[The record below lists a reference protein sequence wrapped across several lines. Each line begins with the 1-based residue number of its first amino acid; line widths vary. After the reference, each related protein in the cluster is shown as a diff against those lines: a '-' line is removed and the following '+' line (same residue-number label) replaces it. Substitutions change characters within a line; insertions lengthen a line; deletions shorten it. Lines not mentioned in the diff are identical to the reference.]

1 MPRSCPR
8 RAECPSVTT
17 RMNPGPSRRPRV
29 RIGLLAGAAL
39 CFLALPG
46 TAAQRSE
53 APPGQLDV
61 LVAQGKQVYDR
72 YCVGCHGEKGDGKG
86 PAARLLI
93 IKPRDFTRGVF
104 KFRSTPSGTLPTDED
119 LYKMITRGVYRT
131 SMPDWGLL
139 PERDRLAV
147 VQYIKTFYPEWKAQ
161 GPGKPIFIPEPPETL
176 GSPESVARGKELYK
190 LLECNA
196 CHGESG
202 RGDGPSA
209 GTLDPDAWG
218 NKQKPFDFTQGRLK
232 SGPSP
237 KDVYRTF
244 MTGVGGTAMPSYAD
258 IFGEPDGEN
267 IKEGDAW
274 HLVSYVLSLRSPI
287 ARAEKKAEAGT
298 PAKGSAR

>member
-1 MPRSCPR
+1 MPRSCR
-8 RAECPSVTT
+8 RLTASPSV
-17 RMNPGPSRRPRV
+17 PRGV
-29 RIGLLAGAAL
+29 NSGQARGRWLRIVPLAGAAL
-39 CFLALPG
+39 LLLARPG
-46 TAAQRSE
+46 TAAQRNDG
-53 APPGQLDV
+53 PPSQLDV
-61 LVAQGKQVYDR
+61 LVAQGKHIYDR

-93 IKPRDFTRGVF
+93 IKPRDFTKGVF

-119 LYKMITRGVYRT
+119 LYKIITRGVYRT
-131 SMPDWGLL
+131 SMPDWGLV

-147 VQYIKTFYPEWKAQ
+147 IQYIKTFYPEWKAQ
-161 GPGKPIFIPEPPETL
+161 APGKPVFIPEPPGTL
-176 GSPESVARGKELYK
+176 GAPESVARGKELYK

-209 GTLDPDAWG
+209 ATLDSDAWG

-237 KDVYRTF
+237 KDIYRTF

-274 HLVSYVLSLRSPI
+274 NLVSYVLSLRTPTPGGDK
-287 ARAEKKAEAGT
+287 RAETAK
-298 PAKGSAR
+298 PAKGSPR

>member
-1 MPRSCPR
+1 MPRSCR
-8 RAECPSVTT
+8 RLAASPSVPM
-17 RMNPGPSRRPRV
+17 RVNSGQARGRWV
-29 RIGLLAGAAL
+29 RIMPLAGAAL
-39 CFLALPG
+39 LLLARPG
-46 TAAQRSE
+46 TAAQRIDG
-53 APPGQLDV
+53 PPSQLDV

-93 IKPRDFTRGVF
+93 IKPRDFTKGVF

-119 LYKMITRGVYRT
+119 LYKIISRGVYRT
-131 SMPDWGLL
+131 SMPDWGLV
-139 PERDRLAV
+139 PERERLAV
-147 VQYIKTFYPEWKAQ
+147 IQYIKTFYPEWKVQA
-161 GPGKPIFIPEPPETL
+161 PGKPIFIPEPPETL
-176 GSPESVARGKELYK
+176 GAPESVARGKELYK

-209 GTLDPDAWG
+209 ATLDPDAWG

-237 KDVYRTF
+237 KDIYRTF

-267 IKEGDAW
+267 IKDGDAW
-274 HLVSYVLSLRSPI
+274 NLVSYVLSLRTPTPGGDK
-287 ARAEKKAEAGT
+287 RAETAK
-298 PAKGSAR
+298 PAKGSPR

>member
-1 MPRSCPR
+1 MPRSCR
-8 RAECPSVTT
+8 RLAASPSVPM
-17 RMNPGPSRRPRV
+17 RVNSGQARGRWV
-29 RIGLLAGAAL
+29 RIMPLAGAAL
-39 CFLALPG
+39 LLLARPG
-46 TAAQRSE
+46 TAAQRIDG
-53 APPGQLDV
+53 PPSQLDV

-93 IKPRDFTRGVF
+93 IKPRDFTKGVF

-119 LYKMITRGVYRT
+119 LYKIITRGVYRT
-131 SMPDWGLL
+131 SMPDWGLV

-147 VQYIKTFYPEWKAQ
+147 IQYIKTFYPEWKAQ
-161 GPGKPIFIPEPPETL
+161 GPGKPIFIPEPPDTL

-209 GTLDPDAWG
+209 ATLDPDVWG
-218 NKQKPFDFTQGRLK
+218 NKQKPFDLTQGRLK

-237 KDVYRTF
+237 KDIYRTF

-274 HLVSYVLSLRSPI
+274 HLASYALFLRGPAS
-287 ARAEKKAEAGT
+287 RGGEAAVT
-298 PAKGSAR
+298 AKPAKGSPR